1 MKRKKRYSM
10 LIIIITLLVTGSCG
24 TDKAERDKIL
34 SRTDLLAEKMLK
46 AIDENSYCDFSSDF
60 SDSLKNEFGENR
72 LHDLHAFMKK
82 SQGDYISK
90 SFFSIIRGKDMVTVQ
105 YIAVYKIK
113 TPAYTLSLTFN
124 SSDGSGPITAFNF
137 LPFNVSR

>member
-82 SQGDYISK
+82 KPGGLYFKIILQYNQG
-90 SFFSIIRGKDMVTVQ
+90 
-105 YIAVYKIK
+105 
-113 TPAYTLSLTFN
+113 
-124 SSDGSGPITAFNF
+124 
-137 LPFNVSR
+137 